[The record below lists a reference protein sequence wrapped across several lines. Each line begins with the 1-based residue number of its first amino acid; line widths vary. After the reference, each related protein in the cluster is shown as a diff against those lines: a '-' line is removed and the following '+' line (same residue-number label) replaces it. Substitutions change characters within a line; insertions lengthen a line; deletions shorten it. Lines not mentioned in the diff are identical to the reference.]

1 MTPLLLTL
9 IALALL
15 FTLATIL
22 GHGLLRLAGGLAG
35 SVPYRRTLELAAG
48 LMALHL
54 LLGLLQLA
62 GIPWNPLSVAILLVA
77 SILCSLLPG
86 RGRERKIGP
95 EEESLPFRPSWGDGL
110 AFLGVLG
117 FAAAGWTLRATHPDF
132 IYHWGVKAKRF
143 LLAGGIDWSYLA
155 RPWNHY
161 THPDYP
167 RLVSELHALAALPA
181 HSLQPGSFEEPALLL
196 GSAVFLLGAVIGLRE
211 ALARSGAGPLTVQ
224 GGTAGLGLGLGG
236 FAIGMQQA
244 GGADLPLT
252 LALTV
257 ALPPLLTREPKPG
270 DDLALG
276 IAAAFAAA
284 SKIEGVVLA
293 AFLGALYLLRS
304 WRDERWRQ
312 GRSRRRW
319 AAASA
324 LAGRV
329 LLPPVF
335 IVLPWLAA
343 NLHHGLF
350 QAANTGA
357 PRWERWPAIL
367 RAAGDALGADP
378 WHGAAWLVLAAPLL
392 LVPKTTRLLAGV
404 VLLQMVFYLW
414 IYLTMTGDVAL
425 LVWLSLP
432 RLVLPLVP
440 AVMVGLLV
448 ALNPR
453 KTPSS
458 QKVD

>member
-1 MTPLLLTL
+1 MTPHLLTL
-9 IALALL
+9 LTLGLLVALA
-15 FTLATIL
+15 TAL
-22 GHGLLRLAGGLAG
+22 GHGLLRLAGGVSGCA
-35 SVPYRRTLELAAG
+35 PYRRTLELAAG

-62 GIPWNPLSVAILLVA
+62 GIPWTPLSVAAVLLVGTTA
-77 SILCSLLPG
+77 SLLSA
-86 RGRERKIGP
+86 RMIGSGADTGEAP
-95 EEESLPFRPSWGDGL
+95 AFRASWGDAL
-110 AFLGVLG
+110 AVLGVTG
-117 FAAAGWTLRATHPDF
+117 FAAAAGTLRATHPDF
-132 IYHWGVKAKRF
+132 VYHWGVKAKRF
-143 LLAGGIDWSYLA
+143 LFAGGVDWTYLA

-167 RLVSELHALAALPA
+167 RLVSELHALAALPV

-196 GSAVFLLGAVIGLRE
+196 GSVVFLLGALIGFRE
-211 ALARSGAGPLTVQ
+211 ALVRGGAGRRTVQ
-224 GGTAGLGLGLGG
+224 AGTAGLGLGLAG

-252 LALTV
+252 LALAA
-257 ALPPLLTREPKPG
+257 ALPPLLARERGKE

-276 IAAAFAAA
+276 VAAAFAAA

-293 AFLGALYLLRS
+293 AILVALYLLR
-304 WRDERWRQ
+304 DGLQRWR
-312 GRSRRRW
+312 GGPSIRARL
-319 AAASA
+319 AA
-324 LAGRV
+324 LAPAAVRV
-329 LLPPVF
+329 LVPPAV

-367 RAAGDALGADP
+367 RAAVDALGTDA

-392 LVPKTTRLLAGV
+392 LVSRATRLVAGV
-404 VLLQMVFYLW
+404 VLLQMAFYLW
-414 IYLTMTGDVAL
+414 IYLTMTGDVGL
-425 LVWLSLP
+425 LVQLSLA

-440 AVMVGLLV
+440 AVMVGVLV
-448 ALNPR
+448 ALSR
-453 KTPSS
+453 R
-458 QKVD
+458 